1 MGACCA
7 TEGQIDIV
15 RLVKVQRCVRRWL
28 AFKQKEKKKREYLY
42 KISGKSLRLPFQS
55 RYLDQQH
62 LINPSAIELRKP
74 TVDGRPGEPLFTPD
88 QLLRLEQDQK
98 GRYISRYYEDTVDMD
113 DPDTKKSYQGQW

>member
-42 KISGKSLRLPFQS
+42 KISGKSTPYSSQRKSFGQVS
-55 RYLDQQH
+55 YL
-62 LINPSAIELRKP
+62 NN
-74 TVDGRPGEPLFTPD
+74 
-88 QLLRLEQDQK
+88 
-98 GRYISRYYEDTVDMD
+98 
-113 DPDTKKSYQGQW
+113 